1 MPEHVT
7 VRSNDNTG
15 ARFIRNYTGLENLAP
30 GPDSY
35 VDLQY
40 EQHHHSDYVRISAR
54 NRHPQKAI
62 RAYFYALPADA
73 GRFVPAEMA
82 HRTIKV
88 WLKPA
93 ETAVIHFEE
102 KRHNP
107 RLFLF
112 NAAFAEKD

>member
-7 VRSNDNTG
+7 VRSNAKTG
-15 ARFIRNYTGLENLAP
+15 ARFIRNYTGVENLAP

-40 EQHHHSDYVRISAR
+40 EQHTNSDYVRISAR
-54 NRHPQKAI
+54 NLHPQKAI
-62 RAYFYALPADA
+62 RAYFYALPEDG
-73 GRFVPAEMA
+73 GRFAPAGMA
-82 HRTIKV
+82 GRTIKAC
-88 WLKPA
+88 LKPA

-102 KRHNP
+102 KRHNL

-112 NAAFAEKD
+112 NAAFAEGD